1 MLQLVLGQSGSG
13 KTHKVIQKLRDSNEE
28 DIILIVPEQS
38 SFDAEKTVCNSLP
51 PQKRRTVEVLSFSR
65 LCNNIF
71 RRYGSLAG
79 DRINDSG
86 KCMLMSVALD
96 SLKDDLKIYKNY
108 HHRPE
113 FIKRMASAADEFKNA
128 GLTPERLSELCEGQT
143 GASAEKL
150 RELSSIYALYNS
162 VLEGQGIDSRD
173 DLARATAFAEENGYF
188 KDKTVFIDG
197 FKDFTGAQEK
207 LVLTI
212 LLQSKDLIVSLCT
225 DGLDSESVMFSS
237 SNNTARFLIGEAKRA
252 GIEIKTPELLTGTK
266 RAKTQDLMAVAENFL
281 RHGAESVDTN
291 CENVKIYRAKDPS
304 DEAEF
309 IAASIG
315 DLVKNHGYRYRD
327 IAVVGRN
334 TDAYASLL
342 NDAFLRY
349 DIPVFEDE
357 RDEISTKP
365 LVKLVSALIASAEN
379 KNDTDSLFTV
389 LKSPFSPFEY
399 EKVCELENYCYIWGL
414 TGKDLRFELKNHPDG
429 LGKAFDASATQKL
442 AEFNAMRRKTV
453 ELIDAF
459 TEKTEVCDGLGF
471 ASEIYNFIKNFGVE
485 DKIREQ
491 NDSEAVEVF
500 NCTVACLEQMAT
512 VLKGMTFD
520 VRRMESF
527 LKTALLESDYG
538 KIPQHLDEVT
548 VGSANR
554 IRYSAPKA
562 VFVFGA
568 VDGTFPALIKND
580 AVVGWDERAFLRE
593 HGINIPDN
601 ERGLYADE
609 RYFAY
614 MAVSAPS
621 EKLFVCYPAAELS
634 GNVCFKSLVVS
645 QIEKILPNVQQLTR
659 DTVDRALFL
668 QTRKGI
674 LHQYAEHFFE
684 DDVLREA
691 VRNTD
696 DGAVAELEKIASKND
711 FDVNDTKLSASLFG
725 KNISLSASKVE
736 SFYRCR
742 FSYFCEKG
750 LRIRPLQRIEMDP
763 MQSGNF
769 IHYCLYV
776 LLSRH
781 TKEEF
786 LVLSSDEI
794 SKICDKIAEEY
805 LEKELVAADF
815 SDKRFITLMMRMKG
829 TVKRI
834 VLRLQAEF
842 RQSDFVPV
850 EFEAEFDKKGE
861 IKPYTFTTDDG
872 ITVRMD
878 GKVDRVDL
886 LEKDDKRYLRV
897 VDYKSGTKDFKLD
910 DLNYGLNMQM
920 LIYLFALCDENAGKY
935 AGAEPVGVLYMP
947 VGDGYDDDTS
957 DEALEKERL
966 KKYKMKGLLLDN
978 EDVIRA
984 MEKGGEGTFIPVRF
998 KKDGS
1003 MSTKSV
1009 VGYEDFSEIK
1019 NTIQKNLSSMVSKL
1033 QNGKIAPMPT
1043 EAKGYTVCQYCR
1055 YAAVCKKAQTEKDDE

>member
-13 KTHKVIQKLRDSNEE
+13 KTYKLIQMLRDCDEE
-28 DIILIVPEQS
+28 DVIFIVPEQS
-38 SFDAEKTVCNSLP
+38 SFDAEKTVCRSLP

-65 LCNNIF
+65 LCDNIF

-79 DRINDSG
+79 DRISDSG
-86 KCMLMSVALD
+86 KYMIMSVALD
-96 SLKDDLKIYKNY
+96 SLRDDLKIYKNY
-108 HHRPE
+108 HRRPE
-113 FIKRMASAADEFKNA
+113 FIKRMTAAADEFKNA
-128 GLTPERLSELCEGQT
+128 GLTPDRLSELCEGET

-150 RELSSIYALYNS
+150 RELSSVYALYS
-162 VLEGQGIDSRD
+162 TILAGQGIDSRD
-173 DLARATAFAEENGYF
+173 DLSRATRFAEENGYF
-188 KDKTVFIDG
+188 EGKTVFIDG
-197 FKDFTGAQEK
+197 FKDFTGAQEE
-207 LVLTI
+207 LVKRI
-212 LLQSKDLIVSLCT
+212 LVQSKNLVVSLCT

-237 SNNTARFLIGEAKRA
+237 SNNTARFLIGEAKKS
-252 GIEIKTPELLTGTK
+252 GVEIKTPETLRGTK
-266 RAKTQDLMAVAENFL
+266 RAKSQDLAAVGENFL
-281 RHGAESVDTN
+281 RHGAENCDIN
-291 CENVKIYRAKDPS
+291 CENVKIYRAKNPS
-304 DEAEF
+304 DEAQF
-309 IAASIG
+309 IAATIG

-334 TDAYASLL
+334 TEEYSSLL

-349 DIPVFEDE
+349 DIPTFEDG

-365 LVKLVSALIASAEN
+365 LVKLINALISSAQN
-379 KNDTDSLFTV
+379 KNDSDSLFTV
-389 LKSPFSPFEY
+389 MKSPFSPFEY

-414 TGKDLRFELKNHPDG
+414 CGKDLRVKLKNHPDG
-429 LGKAFDASATQKL
+429 LGKTLDDTASQKL
-442 AEFNAMRRKTV
+442 SELDAIRRKTV
-453 ELIDAF
+453 DLVDAF
-459 TEKTEVCDGLGF
+459 AKKTETCDGPTF
-471 ASEIYNFIKNFGVE
+471 ALEIYNFIKNFGVE

-491 NDSEAVEVF
+491 SDSEAVEVF
-500 NCTVACLEQMAT
+500 NCTVACLEQMSTA
-512 VLKGMTFD
+512 LKGMSFELK
-520 VRRMESF
+520 RMEAF
-527 LKTALLESDYG
+527 LKTAILESDYG
-538 KIPQHLDEVT
+538 KIPQHLDEIT
-548 VGSANR
+548 VGCANR

-568 VDGTFPALIKND
+568 VDGVFPSLIKND
-580 AVVGWDERAFLRE
+580 AVVGWDERAFLRDK
-593 HGINIPDN
+593 GVNIPDN
-601 ERGLYADE
+601 EKGLYADE

-634 GNVCFKSLVVS
+634 GNVCFKSLIVS
-645 QIEKILPNVQQLTR
+645 QIEKILPNVEQLTY

-668 QTRKGI
+668 QTRKGV

-684 DDVLREA
+684 DDVLCAA
-691 VRNTD
+691 VRSTED
-696 DGAVAELEKIASKND
+696 SVLEQLERNALRND
-711 FDVNDTKLSASLFG
+711 FDIIDTSLSASLFG
-725 KNISLSASKVE
+725 KKMSLSASKVE
-736 SFYRCR
+736 NFYRCR

-776 LLSRH
+776 LLSSH
-781 TKEEF
+781 TKEQF
-786 LVLSSDEI
+786 LALSSDEI
-794 SKICDKIAEEY
+794 SKICDRIADEY
-805 LEKELVAADF
+805 LEKELATTDF
-815 SDKRFITLMMRMKG
+815 SDKRFITLMMRMKS

-842 RQSDFVPV
+842 GQSDFVPV
-850 EFEAEFDKKGE
+850 EFEAEFNKNGE
-861 IKPYTFTTDDG
+861 IKPYTLELNGGTT
-872 ITVRMD
+872 VCMD

-886 LEKDDKRYLRV
+886 LEKDGKRYLRV
-897 VDYKSGTKDFKLD
+897 VDYKSGAKDFKLD
-910 DLNYGLNMQM
+910 DLGYGLNMQM

-947 VGDGYDDDTS
+947 VGDRYDDDTD
-957 DEALEKERL
+957 DESLEKERL

-984 MEKGGEGTFIPVRF
+984 MEKGGQGTFIPVKF

-1009 VGYEDFSEIK
+1009 ANAEDFSEIK
-1019 NTIQKNLSSMVSKL
+1019 KTIEKTLRSMVTDL

-1055 YAAVCKKAQTEKDDE
+1055 YSAVCKRAQIEKDED